1 MPKQGV
7 SSSKKNQKKT
17 ISKSAKPAASKVTT
31 KKPIAKASV
40 KKPAAKV
47 LKPIK
52 TASKTVKS
60 SPSLKKKKVAPIP
73 KGYNHVIP
81 HISVDNTAK
90 AIEFYK
96 KVFAAKENF
105 RLEFQGKIS
114 HAEIK
119 IGTSMIMI
127 ADKESTES
135 TKNISGS
142 IGIHLYTKDVDNTVK
157 VAVTAGAKIIKPVE
171 NLFYGDRAASIEDPF
186 GNTWHIASRIENLSP
201 ATQKKRALEF
211 YSKK

>member
-31 KKPIAKASV
+31 KKPI
-40 KKPAAKV
+40 AKV

-142 IGIHLYTKDVDNTVK
+142 IGIHLYTKDVDNTIK